1 MESNSGFTKNLSQNT
16 LESKIEN
23 FTFQSIPKCQNAT
36 FSILKK
42 IKSKHLK
49 TFFCTYKYYFSQK
62 QIWKSFRIDLIFLLC
77 AKLELILLSQ
87 PAV

>member
-23 FTFQSIPKCQNAT
+23 FDDHKNAT

-42 IKSKHLK
+42 IKSKQ
-49 TFFCTYKYYFSQK
+49 TS
-62 QIWKSFRIDLIFLLC
+62 
-77 AKLELILLSQ
+77 
-87 PAV
+87 

>member
-49 TFFCTYKYYFSQK
+49 TFFCTYKY
-62 QIWKSFRIDLIFLLC
+62 
-77 AKLELILLSQ
+77 
-87 PAV
+87 